1 MLVAQRC
8 EAVEASLVSHC
19 MQARAL
25 QATTA
30 ALAAVLTAVA
40 AVTAVSLTAVAA
52 VTAVYSSRNSST
64 EQPALLSSILT
75 KELYC
80 SRSARA
86 VPQRRLFIVHA
97 IESKPRLPLRG

>member
-1 MLVAQRC
+1 
-8 EAVEASLVSHC
+8 

-25 QATTA
+25 QQATTA
-30 ALAAVLTAVA
+30 ALAAVLTAVAAVA

-75 KELYC
+75 EELYC

>member
-1 MLVAQRC
+1 
-8 EAVEASLVSHC
+8 

-40 AVTAVSLTAVAA
+40 AVTAVSLTA

-86 VPQRRLFIVHA
+86 VPQRRLFIVHV

>member
-64 EQPALLSSILT
+64 EQPALLS
-75 KELYC
+75 KQHPY
-80 SRSARA
+80 
-86 VPQRRLFIVHA
+86 
-97 IESKPRLPLRG
+97 

>member
-25 QATTA
+25 QQATTA

-40 AVTAVSLTAVAA
+40 AVTAGSLTAVAA

-64 EQPALLSSILT
+64 EQPALLS
-75 KELYC
+75 KQHPY
-80 SRSARA
+80 
-86 VPQRRLFIVHA
+86 
-97 IESKPRLPLRG
+97 